1 MFTVGLTGGIG
12 SGKSTVADCF
22 AALGVPVIDTDV
34 IAHDLTAPA
43 RGTPPDAAEGS
54 LPSSGEPA
62 GVPLAGARPAGGL
75 GAAPGGAALEAIRA
89 VFGETVMQAD
99 GTLDRAALRR
109 HVFADSAARRQLEA
123 ILHPRIRQVVVDR
136 LATLSAPY
144 ALVVIP
150 LLVQR
155 QDHPQGA
162 GRGCK
167 ADKSATTTHR
177 PKGERLAAYPSRVE
191 TGGYGDMLNRV
202 LVVDCPED
210 VQIAR
215 VKARSGLAQ
224 DEIKAILAAQAGRA
238 ERLAVAD
245 DIIVNTATPEALRA
259 EVAALHQRYLAL
271 AAAPPP

>member
-12 SGKSTVADCF
+12 SGKSTVAGCF

-34 IAHDLTAPA
+34 IARDLTAPA
-43 RGTPPDAAEGS
+43 RGTPPD
-54 LPSSGEPA
+54 
-62 GVPLAGARPAGGL
+62 ARPAGGL
-75 GAAPGGAALEAIRA
+75 GAAPGGAALEEIRA

-109 HVFADSAARRQLEA
+109 RVFADSAARRQLEA
-123 ILHPRIRQVVVDR
+123 ILHPRIRQVVGDR

-150 LLVQR
+150 LLV
-155 QDHPQGA
+155 
-162 GRGCK
+162 
-167 ADKSATTTHR
+167 
-177 PKGERLAAYPSRVE
+177 E
-191 TGGYGDMLNRV
+191 TGGYRDMLNRV

-224 DEIKAILAAQAGRA
+224 DEIQAILAAQAGRA